1 MGEKIYGGNK
11 PSYGVTTAMPG
22 RRWSNVSKYD
32 PLARYLQSLPATT
45 SSVTLTFRQIETI
58 IKDSLPASAR
68 THSAW
73 WANEASPQSRHTQ
86 AVWLKAGWETRD
98 VDMRSGR
105 VAFVRTGST
114 DHGRR
119 LANAAPKTIAPPS
132 QPTTSGPRRRIGL
145 ISCTKAKL
153 SWPAP
158 ARELYSA
165 SDLFRKAAAYCDT
178 HLDGWFVLSA
188 KYGLVEPERE
198 LEPYDVTLK
207 TMSSLERRRWGAQV
221 AQQLQQ
227 LGDVALEA
235 HAGADYVRPLIE
247 AGVALGEPLRGLAIG
262 QRKRW
267 YLERL
272 P

>member
-1 MGEKIYGGNK
+1 M
-11 PSYGVTTAMPG
+11 
-22 RRWSNVSKYD
+22 SKYD
-32 PLARYLQSLPATT
+32 ALRQHLQSLPATT
-45 SSVTLTFRQIETI
+45 ASVTLTFAEIEGI
-58 IKDSLPASAR
+58 LRFPLPPSAR
-68 THSAW
+68 EHRPW
-73 WANEASPQSRHTQ
+73 WANDPSHSH
-86 AVWLKAGWETRD
+86 AVWREAGWETSD

-105 VAFVRTGST
+105 VTFVRAGPAGSA
-114 DHGRR
+114 RR
-119 LANAAPKTIAPPS
+119 LSNAASKTIAAPS

-153 SWPAP
+153 SRPAP

-165 SDLFRKAAAYCDT
+165 SDLFRKAAAYCDAN
-178 HLDGWFVLSA
+178 LDGWFVLSA
-188 KYGLVEPERE
+188 KYGLVEPERV

-221 AQQLQQ
+221 AQQLRQ

-235 HAGADYVRPLIE
+235 HAGAHYVRPLVE
-247 AGVALGEPLRGLAIG
+247 AGVALDEPLRGLAIG

-272 P
+272 S

>member
-1 MGEKIYGGNK
+1 M
-11 PSYGVTTAMPG
+11 
-22 RRWSNVSKYD
+22 SKYD
-32 PLARYLQSLPATT
+32 PLARYLQSLPGTT
-45 SSVTLTFRQIETI
+45 SSVVLDFRQIEGI
-58 IKDSLPASAR
+58 LGFPLGVSAR

-98 VDMRSGR
+98 VDVRSER
-105 VAFVRTGST
+105 VAFVRAGPAGSA
-114 DHGRR
+114 RR
-119 LANAAPKTIAPPS
+119 LSNVAPKTIALPS

-153 SWPAP
+153 SRSAP

-165 SDLFRKAAAYCDT
+165 SDLFRKAAAYCDAY
-178 HLDGWFVLSA
+178 LDGWFVLSA
-188 KYGLVEPERE
+188 KHGLVESERV

-221 AQQLQQ
+221 AQQLRQ